1 MTVDVKVPV
10 LAESIPDATLLEW
23 RKRPGDRVEQDEI
36 LIELETD
43 KVVLEVPAPAA
54 GILAEVLKQTG
65 DMVLSQEVLA
75 RIDSGESASAT
86 APGAGAGIVS
96 GIAAGS
102 APAAAAA
109 SGGGVPASAAATVP
123 GSESPASAST
133 GTSGAEAPVSTSA
146 AGAGSEAPV
155 SASPAAPGAV
165 PSAPAPSATPGS
177 EASAS
182 TPAAVPDSG
191 VAAAADRGR
200 LSPAVRRLVGE
211 HNLDPSG
218 IAGTGRNGR
227 ITKGDV
233 LAHLEAAAKPTAGVA
248 PLSPAGSAPV
258 PASDAPALAPAL
270 AGSAPEP
277 ASGAPVPASAL
288 AGSAPEPAS
297 GAPAPASALAGSA
310 PEPASG
316 APAPASASTG
326 SAPELASEVP
336 VPAPVSAGPAPA
348 APASTTPAPAPASAS
363 GTSAPAPAPVGSTPA
378 EPAPGSRGERREP
391 MSRLRRRIAE
401 RLVEAQ
407 HTAAILTTFN
417 EIDMQP
423 VIALRARHK
432 EGFERR
438 HGVRLGF
445 MSFFAKAAV
454 QALERFPAVNARIED
469 GDVVYYD
476 YCDIGVA
483 VGSPRGLVVPILR
496 NVEAMSFAAIEAKI
510 AEFGTKARDGT
521 LTLDEMSGGTFT
533 ISNGGV
539 FGSLLSTPI
548 LNPPQSGILGMH
560 KTEERPVVEN
570 GEVVV
575 RPMMYV
581 ALSYDHRIIDGR
593 EAVQFLISVKEA
605 IEDPARLLLDV

>member
-23 RKRPGDRVEQDEI
+23 RKQPGDLVEQDEI

-43 KVVLEVPAPAA
+43 KVVLEVPAPAS
-54 GILAEVLKQTG
+54 GVLAEVLKQAG
-65 DMVLSQEVLA
+65 DTALSQEVLA
-75 RIDSGESASAT
+75 RIDAGESASTA
-86 APGAGAGIVS
+86 APGSAADTAS
-96 GIAAGS
+96 KAAAGS
-102 APAAAAA
+102 APAVSAA
-109 SGGGVPASAAATVP
+109 SGSGSLAATFASQAAGSATGPASEATAEPAPDTVP
-123 GSESPASAST
+123 SF
-133 GTSGAEAPVSTSA
+133 GT
-146 AGAGSEAPV
+146 
-155 SASPAAPGAV
+155 
-165 PSAPAPSATPGS
+165 
-177 EASAS
+177 
-182 TPAAVPDSG
+182 
-191 VAAAADRGR
+191 ADANAHER
-200 LSPAVRRLVGE
+200 LSPAVRRLVDE
-211 HNLDPSG
+211 HGLDPSG
-218 IAGTGRNGR
+218 IAGTGKDGR

-233 LAHLEAAAKPTAGVA
+233 LAHLEAATKPAADAA
-248 PLSPAGSAPV
+248 P
-258 PASDAPALAPAL
+258 
-270 AGSAPEP
+270 
-277 ASGAPVPASAL
+277 
-288 AGSAPEPAS
+288 
-297 GAPAPASALAGSA
+297 
-310 PEPASG
+310 
-316 APAPASASTG
+316 T
-326 SAPELASEVP
+326 
-336 VPAPVSAGPAPA
+336 SAGPALEPAGA
-348 APASTTPAPAPASAS
+348 APGEPTP
-363 GTSAPAPAPVGSTPA
+363 GH
-378 EPAPGSRGERREP
+378 RGERREP

-454 QALERFPAVNARIED
+454 QALRRFPAVNARIED
-469 GDVVYYD
+469 GAIVYHD
-476 YCDIGVA
+476 YCDVGVA

-510 AEFGTKARDGT
+510 AEFGAKARDGA
-521 LTLDEMSGGTFT
+521 LSLDEMSGGTFT

-560 KTEERPVVEN
+560 KTEERPVVVN

-593 EAVQFLISVKEA
+593 EAVGFLVCVKEA
-605 IEDPARLLLDV
+605 VEDPARLLLDV

>member
-23 RKRPGDRVEQDEI
+23 RKQPGDLVEQDEI

-43 KVVLEVPAPAA
+43 KVVLEVPAPAS
-54 GILAEVLKQTG
+54 GVLAEVLKQAG
-65 DMVLSQEVLA
+65 DTALSQEVLA
-75 RIDSGESASAT
+75 RIDAGESASTA
-86 APGAGAGIVS
+86 APGSAADTAS
-96 GIAAGS
+96 KAAAGS
-102 APAAAAA
+102 APAVSAA
-109 SGGGVPASAAATVP
+109 SGSGSLAATFASQAA
-123 GSESPASAST
+123 GSATGSASEAT
-133 GTSGAEAPVSTSA
+133 AEPAPDT
-146 AGAGSEAPV
+146 
-155 SASPAAPGAV
+155 V
-165 PSAPAPSATPGS
+165 PSFGT
-177 EASAS
+177 
-182 TPAAVPDSG
+182 
-191 VAAAADRGR
+191 ADANAHER
-200 LSPAVRRLVGE
+200 LSPAVRRLVDE
-211 HNLDPSG
+211 HGLDPSG
-218 IAGTGRNGR
+218 VAGTGKDGR

-233 LAHLEAAAKPTAGVA
+233 LAHLEAAAKPAADTA
-248 PLSPAGSAPV
+248 PPSPAVA
-258 PASDAPALAPAL
+258 APALAPTS
-270 AGSAPEP
+270 AGPAPEP
-277 ASGAPVPASAL
+277 ASTSAGAAPRPATGAVAPAPVPA
-288 AGSAPEPAS
+288 G
-297 GAPAPASALAGSA
+297 
-310 PEPASG
+310 
-316 APAPASASTG
+316 
-326 SAPELASEVP
+326 P
-336 VPAPVSAGPAPA
+336 VSAPVS
-348 APASTTPAPAPASAS
+348 
-363 GTSAPAPAPVGSTPA
+363 APAPVGA
-378 EPAPGSRGERREP
+378 APGEPTPGHRGERREP

-454 QALERFPAVNARIED
+454 QALRRFPAVNARIED
-469 GDVVYYD
+469 GAIVYHD
-476 YCDIGVA
+476 YCDVGVA

-510 AEFGTKARDGT
+510 AEFGAKARDGT
-521 LTLDEMSGGTFT
+521 LSLDEMSGGTFT

-560 KTEERPVVEN
+560 KTEERPVVVN

-593 EAVQFLISVKEA
+593 EAVGFLVCVKEA
-605 IEDPARLLLDV
+605 VEDPARLLLDV